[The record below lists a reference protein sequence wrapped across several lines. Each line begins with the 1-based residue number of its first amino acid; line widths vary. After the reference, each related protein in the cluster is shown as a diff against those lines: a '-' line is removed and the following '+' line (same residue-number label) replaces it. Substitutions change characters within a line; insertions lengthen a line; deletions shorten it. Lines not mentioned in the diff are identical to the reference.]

1 MGIWQERGLAIANS
15 NTIKRN
21 KLGWQVPSQSG
32 NGTYEVNLD
41 HGEPFCTCQYFEAE
55 HKKCQHIYAVEFIV
69 QRETKPDGTVTETR
83 TVKITYT
90 QEWATYNAAQ
100 THEQEHFVIL
110 LRDLC
115 NGIPQPEYKFGRPRL
130 PLSDVIFSVVYKV
143 YSTMSSRRFMTDL
156 REAEASG
163 LVSKSPSLTSGFRSL
178 ENPELTPLL
187 KTLIEQ
193 SASPLKAI
201 ETDFAVDSSGFST
214 NTYARWF
221 DHKWGKV
228 RTKQAWVKTHLICG
242 VKTHVVTSVEA
253 TPYESADTTQF
264 PALVARTAKMF
275 NVNEV
280 SADKAY
286 SDRRNLK
293 AVQAVGG
300 TAFIPFKSNST
311 GMGDHHHKFDGLWN
325 RMWHFYNFNR
335 EGFLQHYHQRSNIE
349 SVFAMIKAKFGA
361 SVRAKTPIA
370 QVNEVLCKV
379 LCHNICVLI
388 ESIYEL
394 GLEPTF
400 WTSEVKEPITPKA
413 LENTFGAE
421 MAVAPEVGQK

>member
-1 MGIWQERGLAIANS
+1 METWQERGLTIANS
-15 NTIKRN
+15 NTVKKN

-32 NGTYEVNLD
+32 NGTYIVSLD
-41 HGEPFCTCQYFEAE
+41 HGEPFCTCQYFESE

-83 TVKITYT
+83 TVRITYT
-90 QEWATYNAAQ
+90 QEWAAYNEAQ
-100 THEQEHFVIL
+100 THEQEKFVIL

-115 NGIPQPEYKFGRPRL
+115 NGIPQPEYSFGRPRL
-130 PLSDVIFSVVYKV
+130 PLADVVFGLVFKSYT
-143 YSTMSSRRFMTDL
+143 TMSGRRFTTNL
-156 REAEASG
+156 KEAQEAG
-163 LVSKSPSLTSGFRSL
+163 LISKAAHYNSAFRYL

-187 KTLIEQ
+187 KALIEQ

-214 NTYARWF
+214 STYARWF
-221 DHKWGKV
+221 DHKWGKE
-228 RTKQAWVKTHLICG
+228 RSKQTWVKTHLMCG

-253 TPYESADTTQF
+253 TPYQSADTLQF
-264 PALVARTAKMF
+264 PALVAQTAKMF
-275 NVNEV
+275 DVKEV

-286 SDRRNLK
+286 SDRRNLH

-300 TAFIPFKSNST
+300 TAFIPFKVNST

-325 RMWHFYNFNR
+325 KMWCYYNFNQ
-335 EGFLQHYHQRSNIE
+335 EAFLLHYHKRSNIE
-349 SVFAMIKAKFGA
+349 STFAMIKAKFGA
-361 SVRAKTPIA
+361 SVRAKTPTA

-388 ESIYEL
+388 QSIYEL

-400 WTSEVKEPITPKA
+400 WTFEAKEPVAPKV
-413 LENTFGAE
+413 LEN
-421 MAVAPEVGQK
+421 